1 MALTT
6 TQLQT
11 LRTAALANPTAAA
24 IITAGNT
31 FEMQTWLNGK
41 QTPTVKAWKTRYSG
55 DDLYNAHKPVEYIAR
70 SAAERSAFD
79 LMIARIVDP
88 SRNIIRKGIED
99 IFSGAQNSTSRASIL
114 NDMQENATRAEVIIG
129 GTTQATAVDAISGL
143 NRGFVGLVSVDEARS
158 VVQGV

>member
-11 LRTAALANPTAAA
+11 LRTAALADPTAAA
-24 IITAGNT
+24 IITAGDT
-31 FEMQTWLNGK
+31 FSMQAWLNAK

-79 LMIARIVDP
+79 LMIARTVDP
-88 SRNIIRKGIED
+88 SKNVIRKGIED
-99 IFSGAQNSTSRASIL
+99 IFSGVFNSTSRAAIL
-114 NDMQENATRAEVIIG
+114 NDMQENATRAEAFIG
-129 GTTQATAVDAISGL
+129 GATQVTATDSISGL
-143 NRGFVGLVSVDEARS
+143 NRDFVGLVSTDGARA
-158 VVQGV
+158 VMQGV

>member
-6 TQLQT
+6 QQLTT
-11 LRTAALANPTAAA
+11 LRTAALADPTAAA

-31 FEMQTWLNGK
+31 FEMQNWLNGK
-41 QTPTVKAWKTRYSG
+41 AVPAVKAWKTRYSG

-79 LMIARIVDP
+79 LMIARTVDP
-88 SRNIIRKGIED
+88 SRAAIRKGIED
-99 IFSGAQNSTSRASIL
+99 IFSGVSNSTSRSAIL
-114 NDMQENATRAEVIIG
+114 NDMQENATRAENAIG
-129 GTTQATAVDAISGL
+129 GAIQTTTTDSIAGL
-143 NRGFVGLVSVDEARS
+143 NRDFVGLVSTDEART